1 MSTRMKFAFLA
12 NRARGRAQNAIREYE
27 RAMDAYR
34 KDKKDYDDQIG
45 RLMKGYYGANS
56 ELPATIENAI
66 REKLNPSSDAVS
78 ILKDYLMLRNM
89 NPDLLR
95 KGLEASGKYT
105 PEQIDRRMKSFGTPE
120 QRKKLYEELRRT
132 IDKLLPQV
140 GRVSGRPVGYSAA

>member
-1 MSTRMKFAFLA
+1 
-12 NRARGRAQNAIREYE
+12 
-27 RAMDAYR
+27 
-34 KDKKDYDDQIG
+34 
-45 RLMKGYYGANS
+45 MKGYYGANS
-56 ELPATIENAI
+56 ELPAIIENAI

-95 KGLEASGKYT
+95 KGLEESGKYT
-105 PEQIDRRMKSFGTPE
+105 PEQIERRMKSFGTPE